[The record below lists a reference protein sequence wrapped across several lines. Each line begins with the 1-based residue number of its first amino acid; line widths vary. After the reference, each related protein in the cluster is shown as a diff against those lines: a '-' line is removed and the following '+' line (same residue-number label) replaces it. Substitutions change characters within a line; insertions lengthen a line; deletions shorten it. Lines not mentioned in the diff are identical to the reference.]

1 MGASILIFLHF
12 DEGYR
17 GGCISLN
24 IISGYKFKKKSS
36 SMLHGHGAPI
46 FDPTISKYNNYY
58 NHQVPEI
65 LKIHLGKNKKIL

>member
-1 MGASILIFLHF
+1 MGASILIFPHF
-12 DEGYR
+12 DEGHR
-17 GGCISLN
+17 GYISLN
-24 IISGYKFKKKSS
+24 IVSGYKFKKKSS